1 MSGRGRLALCAFAA
15 TLMAAA
21 SMLPLVEPA
30 GWILQAA
37 FLLAVQSGMG
47 ALVRRAPVPRA
58 LVVAAQALVTL
69 VLLTVVFARQ
79 QAMAGL
85 LPGPEAVQRLS
96 HLLASGAEDVGRY
109 AAPAPVTDGIRLML
123 IGGVLLV
130 GLVVDALAVTFR
142 SAAPAGLPLLALY
155 SVAAGLSGGGADWLW
170 FLLAAGGYLLLL
182 LAEGRDRLSQWG
194 RVFSGAAS
202 RSPGGPALGTALA
215 GSRPTAPVR
224 TGRRIGALALGVALV
239 VPAALPALEGG
250 MLFGTGAGSSGKGG
264 GGTISAVNPLVS
276 LQDNLNQ
283 PENRQVMSYRT
294 NSGAPQDFYLRIL
307 ALDQFN
313 GSEWRPSTRR
323 LKDVPK
329 RLPAPEGLGPDVAV
343 TEITS
348 NISASRS
355 YQQTYLPLPYPAT
368 EVGIDGRWR
377 YEPQGRTL
385 VGDRG
390 ETTRGAQYRVS
401 SLVVE
406 PTAEQLASAGPA
418 PTGLR
423 REYTRVPGSLPKVV
437 EETANRVTQGAAN
450 DYERAVKLQ
459 TYFASDGG
467 FSYNTSVNSG
477 TGSAAITRFLK
488 EKQGFCV
495 HFSFAMAAMARTL
508 GIPARVAVGFT
519 PGTGQPDGSVSVG
532 LRDAHAW
539 PELYFEGVGWTRFEP
554 TPTRGTTPPYTQQ
567 NVPTG
572 DTDMPALPEKGA
584 SAAPSTAPSVP
595 DNCPAQMRK
604 QGECGSSAAA
614 GVKPPTDSGTP
625 TGTVIGVVLLAV
637 VLLALPLLPLLWRL
651 RARRRRL
658 GLSAGRTPVRG
669 RTAAPPAGQGTTGSD
684 RGRGIEPDPPGYATA
699 RTLAAWQEITDTAWD
714 HGIEPD
720 DSRTPRKAAD
730 RVVRLGQ
737 LGPDAADAV
746 HRVAG
751 AVEQVLYA
759 PEPRGSTGLAEDVA
773 TVRAGL
779 RASAGRF
786 ARIRAVVA
794 PRSAVR
800 VVWAAADRWAAFTGR
815 CTALWG
821 RDRWAGWLRR
831 PSRQQG

>member
-1 MSGRGRLALCAFAA
+1 M
-15 TLMAAA
+15 
-21 SMLPLVEPA
+21 
-30 GWILQAA
+30 
-37 FLLAVQSGMG
+37 
-47 ALVRRAPVPRA
+47 
-58 LVVAAQALVTL
+58 
-69 VLLTVVFARQ
+69 
-79 QAMAGL
+79 
-85 LPGPEAVQRLS
+85 
-96 HLLASGAEDVGRY
+96 
-109 AAPAPVTDGIRLML
+109 
-123 IGGVLLV
+123 
-130 GLVVDALAVTFR
+130 
-142 SAAPAGLPLLALY
+142 
-155 SVAAGLSGGGADWLW
+155 
-170 FLLAAGGYLLLL
+170 
-182 LAEGRDRLSQWG
+182 
-194 RVFSGAAS
+194 
-202 RSPGGPALGTALA
+202 
-215 GSRPTAPVR
+215 
-224 TGRRIGALALGVALV
+224 
-239 VPAALPALEGG
+239 
-250 MLFGTGAGSSGKGG
+250 
-264 GGTISAVNPLVS
+264 NPLVS

-377 YEPQGRTL
+377 YEPEGRTL

-418 PTGLR
+418 PAGLR

-495 HFSFAMAAMARTL
+495 HFSFTMAAMARTL

-595 DNCPAQMRK
+595 DSCPAQMRK

-684 RGRGIEPDPPGYATA
+684 RGRGIEPDPPEYATA
-699 RTLAAWQEITDTAWD
+699 RALAAWQEITDTAWD

-759 PEPRGSTGLAEDVA
+759 PEPRGAPASPRTWRRYGPVCGRPPAASPGSGRSWLHARPFGWSGRPRTAGRRSPAGARRCGAATGGRGGCGA
-773 TVRAGL
+773 R
-779 RASAGRF
+779 RASRDDTGGVVRGRS
-786 ARIRAVVA
+786 RAA
-794 PRSAVR
+794 PRRGSGGRPAKFCLRPSSAAVRPPTCGPPAEASARPKPLPLPASAPAEQSARHASAV
-800 VVWAAADRWAAFTGR
+800 TGPGH
-815 CTALWG
+815 T
-821 RDRWAGWLRR
+821 
-831 PSRQQG
+831 